1 MYHNS
6 ISCHFYMTI
15 TLIGTSCRRIQK
27 TASNYFGIVPLPCA
41 TLFKKKLNITKNIYI
56 FQMKLCHDIT

>member
-27 TASNYFGIVPLPCA
+27 TASNDFGIVPLPCA
-41 TLFKKKLNITKNIYI
+41 TLFKNKLNIR
-56 FQMKLCHDIT
+56 KLENTYTYF